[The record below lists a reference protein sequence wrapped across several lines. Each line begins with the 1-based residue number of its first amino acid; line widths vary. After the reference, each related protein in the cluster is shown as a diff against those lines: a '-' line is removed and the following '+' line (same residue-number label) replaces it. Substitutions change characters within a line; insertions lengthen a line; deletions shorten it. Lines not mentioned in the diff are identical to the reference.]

1 MSLSMGETIARVRLY
16 GPEGVGELEALVD
29 TGATFTKISR
39 SLASRIGVRP
49 KREVLTQVAT
59 GEIISRQAGTLDA
72 EIKGVRDTI
81 PVVIGEDDEP
91 AVIGY
96 TTLEIL
102 GFKINP
108 VTREL
113 EPTHALDY

>member
-1 MSLSMGETIARVRLY
+1 MSLSMGGTITRVRFY
-16 GPEGVGELEALVD
+16 GPDGMGELEALVD

-49 KREVLTQVAT
+49 KKEVLTQVAT
-59 GEIISRQAGTLDA
+59 DEIISRQTSTLDA
-72 EIKGVRDTI
+72 EIKGVRDMV
-81 PVVIGEDDEP
+81 PVVIGEDHEP

-108 VTREL
+108 VTVEL
-113 EPTHALDY
+113 ESTHAIDY

>member
-1 MSLSMGETIARVRLY
+1 LGETITRVRVY
-16 GPEGVGELEALVD
+16 GPDGTSELEALVD

-39 SLASRIGVRP
+39 SIASRIGVRP

-59 GEIISRQAGTLDA
+59 GEIIKRQTSTLDA
-72 EIKGVRDTI
+72 EIKGVRDTV
-81 PVVIGEDDEP
+81 PVVIGEDHEP
-91 AVIGY
+91 TVIGY

-108 VTREL
+108 VTGEL

>member
-1 MSLSMGETIARVRLY
+1 MRVRIY
-16 GPEGVGELEALVD
+16 GPDGTSELEALVD
-29 TGATFTKISR
+29 TSATFTKVSR
-39 SLASRIGVRP
+39 SLVSRIGVRL

-59 GEIISRQAGTLDA
+59 GEIIKRQTSALDA
-72 EIKGVRDTI
+72 EIKGVRDTV
-81 PVVIGEDDEP
+81 PVVIGEDHEP
-91 AVIGY
+91 TVIGY

-108 VTREL
+108 VTGEL